1 MEVLPWLCAAAFAA
15 GLIDAAVGGGGLVQV
30 PALFGLMP
38 DRVPA
43 TLLGTNKLA
52 AACGTGFAVRSY
64 VRRVTLPWRL
74 VMIAA
79 AAAFIGAFAGA
90 SVVSRVPSHW
100 MRPVVLVL
108 MIVMA
113 IYTLAKKDFGRD
125 HAPSRIGPRQLAAA
139 AGLGAAIG
147 FYDGVFG
154 PGTGSF
160 LIFLFVRVF
169 AFDFL
174 HASASAKVVNL
185 GTNLASLL
193 FFIPTGHV
201 MWAAALPM
209 AACNMAGALA
219 GTRIAVRRGTGF
231 VRGLFIVLVTC
242 LAAKLGLDV
251 WRSLVG
257 QS

>member
-1 MEVLPWLCAAAFAA
+1 MDVLPWLCAAAFCA

-43 TLLGTNKLA
+43 TLLGSNKLSA
-52 AACGTGFAVRSY
+52 AAGTCFAVRSY
-64 VRRVTLPWRL
+64 VRRVKLPWRL
-74 VMIAA
+74 VTPAA
-79 AAAFIGAFAGA
+79 IGAFAGSFGGA
-90 SVVSRVPSHW
+90 SVVSRVPASW

-108 MIVMA
+108 MLVMA
-113 IYTLAKKDFGRD
+113 AYTLARKDFGQH
-125 HAPSRIGPRQLAAA
+125 HAPARIGARQLATATL
-139 AGLGAAIG
+139 LGAAIG

-185 GTNLASLL
+185 GTNLAALL
-193 FFIPTGHV
+193 FFVPTGHV
-201 MWAAALPM
+201 MWDVALPM
-209 AACNMAGALA
+209 AAFNIAGALA
-219 GTRIAVRRGTGF
+219 GTRLAVKHGTGF
-231 VRGLFIVLVTC
+231 VRVLFIALVAT
-242 LAAKLGLDV
+242 LAVKLGYDI
-251 WRSLVG
+251 WRSVG
-257 QS
+257 

>member
-1 MEVLPWLCAAAFAA
+1 MQMDVLPWLCAAAFCA

-38 DRVPA
+38 DRLPA

-52 AACGTGFAVRSY
+52 AAAGTAFAVRSY

-74 VMIAA
+74 VALAA
-79 AAAFIGAFAGA
+79 AAAFAGSFGGAT
-90 SVVSRVPSHW
+90 VVSRVPASW

-108 MIVMA
+108 MLVMA
-113 IYTLAKKDFGRD
+113 AYTLARKNFGRD
-125 HAPSRIGPRQLAAA
+125 HAPTHIGPRQLAM
-139 AGLGAAIG
+139 AGALGAAIG

-174 HASASAKVVNL
+174 HASAAAKVVNL
-185 GTNLASLL
+185 GTNLAALL
-193 FFIPTGHV
+193 FFVPTGHV
-201 MWAAALPM
+201 LWAVALPM
-209 AACNMAGALA
+209 AACNIGGALA
-219 GTRIAVRRGTGF
+219 GTRLAMKHGTGF
-231 VRGLFIVLVTC
+231 VRVLFIALVVT
-242 LAAKLGLDV
+242 LACKLGFDI
-251 WRSLVG
+251 W
-257 QS
+257 QSMSR